1 MSKGKHVKR
10 YCPLDDMVRVPI
22 AYKICKNKTI
32 RYKLVFCLPAKTI
45 GNLNYEYSSIRKTSF
60 CQIFFKS
67 KNMDAKIL
75 EIFSD
80 HTLFGIEFGINQ

>member
-1 MSKGKHVKR
+1 MILFLFIRKGFQQRIKFVKIKR
-10 YCPLDDMVRVPI
+10 FDINWLFR
-22 AYKICKNKTI
+22 
-32 RYKLVFCLPAKTI
+32 LPAKTI
-45 GNLNYEYSSIRKTSF
+45 GNFNDEYSSIRKTSF